1 MQTNRLGHSLAR
13 SNQTMTRRSH
23 ICAATLI
30 AILPACTA
38 QTTTH
43 KKKPDPKPEPTEPEL
58 VEYIRGSLLAYSP
71 QDGINDNVDVTF
83 DPASNV
89 LKIAGPAGHCD
100 EFLGALNANQA
111 VWDVFDPSDPHQER
125 EKLLR
130 LTLVSVSGK
139 VARTCYDK
147 DNHVD
152 AGMAAN
158 RARLLF
164 SLTETENVAKF
175 QETMTKAVKKLIVLC
190 GGTPE
195 KDLF

>member
-1 MQTNRLGHSLAR
+1 
-13 SNQTMTRRSH
+13 MTRIAR
-23 ICAATLI
+23 ICAALLI
-30 AILPACTA
+30 SILPACSA
-38 QTTTH
+38 QTSSH
-43 KKKPDPKPEPTEPEL
+43 RKKPEPKPAPTAPEL

-83 DPASNV
+83 DPVSKTLTIKPARQD
-89 LKIAGPAGHCD
+89 IAMNSS
-100 EFLGALNANQA
+100 GALNANET
-111 VWDVFDPSDPHQER
+111 VWDVFDPSDPHQQR
-125 EKLLR
+125 DKLLR

-139 VARTCYDK
+139 AARTCYDK

-152 AGMAAN
+152 PTMIAN

-164 SLTETENVAKF
+164 SLSETDDLPKF
-175 QETMTKAVKKLIVLC
+175 QETMTKAVKKLIVIS

>member
-1 MQTNRLGHSLAR
+1 
-13 SNQTMTRRSH
+13 MTRMAS

-30 AILPACTA
+30 AILPACSA
-38 QTTTH
+38 QTATH
-43 KKKPDPKPEPTEPEL
+43 KKKPDPKPEPTASEL

-83 DPASNV
+83 DPAANV
-89 LKIAGPAGHCD
+89 LKITGPAGHCD
-100 EFLGALNANQA
+100 EFLGALNANEA

-139 VARTCYDK
+139 SARTCYDK

-152 AGMAAN
+152 ASMAAN

-164 SLTETENVAKF
+164 SLSETENAAKF

>member
-1 MQTNRLGHSLAR
+1 MAS
-13 SNQTMTRRSH
+13 

-30 AILPACTA
+30 AILPVCNA
-38 QTTTH
+38 QTSTH
-43 KKKPDPKPEPTEPEL
+43 KKKPDPKPEPTESEL
-58 VEYIRGSLLAYSP
+58 VEYIRGALLAYSP
-71 QDGINDNVDVTF
+71 QDGINDNIDVKF
-83 DPASNV
+83 DPASKA
-89 LKIAGPAGHCD
+89 LTIAGPTGHCD
-100 EFLGALNANQA
+100 EFLGALNANET
-111 VWDVFDPSDPHQER
+111 VWDVFDPSDPHQQR

-139 VARTCYDK
+139 AARTCYDR

-152 AGMAAN
+152 PSMVAN

-164 SLTETENVAKF
+164 SLSDTDSVPKF
-175 QETMTKAVKKLIVLC
+175 QETMTKAVKKLIVLS